1 MALTVSFDTTGP
13 LSQPLQ
19 LLAFNSELILQ
30 VERS

>member
-19 LLAFNSELILQ
+19 LIAFKSELIFQ
-30 VERS
+30 VERT